1 MCFRPSRPRRI
12 ILCFRHGIST
22 YATYRLGNQRGA
34 DPAFTDYRRK
44 CRSFCQGLSAERSQL
59 IRQKDGRKALR
70 FSPIFFFGDKMS
82 GLENWHAT
90 STKSHCLCRY
100 FWGSEDRCRKNNG
113 LFARFKEKHRQWKR
127 DFFLPSPSA
136 EKIVLRKIKMLFTF
150 ETDFRDRKSYFIN
163 LTK

>member
-1 MCFRPSRPRRI
+1 LACNKHKEPLPVPVFLGIRRS
-12 ILCFRHGIST
+12 L
-22 YATYRLGNQRGA
+22 
-34 DPAFTDYRRK
+34 P
-44 CRSFCQGLSAERSQL
+44 
-59 IRQKDGRKALR
+59 
-70 FSPIFFFGDKMS
+70 
-82 GLENWHAT
+82 
-90 STKSHCLCRY
+90 
-100 FWGSEDRCRKNNG
+100 KNNG